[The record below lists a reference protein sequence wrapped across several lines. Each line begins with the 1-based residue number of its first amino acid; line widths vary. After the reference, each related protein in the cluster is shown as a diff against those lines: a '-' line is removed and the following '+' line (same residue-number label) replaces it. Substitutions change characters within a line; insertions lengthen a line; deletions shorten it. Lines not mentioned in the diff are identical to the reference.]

1 MFRLWGK
8 IWKDSRMVKDTVIS
22 LPLTDTRT
30 HRIFKR
36 FCLVI
41 RVIWTEKPIWLD
53 QNIREFQRNNKTRFS
68 QDSFIEQ
75 IDFDYLEIQILDEE

>member
-30 HRIFKR
+30 HRIFNALEEI
-36 FCLVI
+36 CLEFDL
-41 RVIWTEKPIWLD
+41 EKPIWLD